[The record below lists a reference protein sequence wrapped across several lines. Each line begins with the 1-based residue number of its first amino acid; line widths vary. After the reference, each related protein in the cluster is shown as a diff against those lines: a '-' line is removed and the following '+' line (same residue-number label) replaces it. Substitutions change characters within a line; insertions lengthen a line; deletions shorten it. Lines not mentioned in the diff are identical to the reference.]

1 MVEKGKRRASSPRE
15 GKKDMFKLSSRCASK
30 VPEGSISPTD
40 LCWPDSVSSKLLVC
54 KLLPTCGFGQAL
66 QVNECREAEACAS
79 FWSKFKCSSFSQLG
93 GVQPACPGPL
103 LHLLIAAA
111 GRHIPIRQVGSL
123 WAASNGSQATA
134 VLAGRTGTEW
144 SWGHEVLLDAC

>member
-1 MVEKGKRRASSPRE
+1 
-15 GKKDMFKLSSRCASK
+15 MFKLSSRCASK

-66 QVNECREAEACAS
+66 QVDECREAEACAS
-79 FWSKFKCSSFSQLG
+79 FWSKFKSCSSFSQLG

-103 LHLLIAAA
+103 WHLLIAAA

-123 WAASNGSQATA
+123 RAARNGSQATA
-134 VLAGRTGTEW
+134 VLTGRMGTEW
-144 SWGHEVLLDAC
+144 GWGHEVLLDAC

>member
-123 WAASNGSQATA
+123 WAARQWQPSHSCARWQD
-134 VLAGRTGTEW
+134 
-144 SWGHEVLLDAC
+144 GHRVELGA